1 MEAIDVEP
9 TFEIEKRLNVYATFG
24 GLFGASVEAVRI
36 CRNVHQGSD
45 RLQIGAVDAAH
56 IVFPLAA
63 TAATNAYAAAS
74 HIVRDGPLE

>member
-1 MEAIDVEP
+1 MFTPRSVACSVLQL
-9 TFEIEKRLNVYATFG
+9 KRSGFAEMF
-24 GLFGASVEAVRI
+24 I
-36 CRNVHQGSD
+36 KGSD